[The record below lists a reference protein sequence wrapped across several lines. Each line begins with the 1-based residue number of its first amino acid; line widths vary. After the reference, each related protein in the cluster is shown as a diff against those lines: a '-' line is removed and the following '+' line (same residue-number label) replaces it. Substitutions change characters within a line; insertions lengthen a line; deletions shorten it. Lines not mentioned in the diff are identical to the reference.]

1 MNAMKAPVIV
11 SLALLITFGSTAT
24 TVCQAAEQEEEVRA
38 VQDRI
43 YQESHEL
50 GVAAGYIPDDDFYE
64 AFPAGGYYWFTFN
77 EHFAWE
83 VVRAQWI
90 FTFDKDLKSDL
101 ENEFG
106 VRPSEFAE
114 PKYSIYSHAVF
125 TPFYGKDAV
134 LNRGVV
140 NRETYFLL
148 GGGIVNYENK
158 TSFEDSSSE
167 TAPSLSFGVGQK
179 FFLSDNSALNLE
191 IRNITN
197 FREDDTEWRVYL
209 GVSFGFRFNLS
220 ARKAYKDPKL
230 EKLNQ
235 YLKED

>member
-1 MNAMKAPVIV
+1 MKKLFIT
-11 SLALLITFGSTAT
+11 LLCLVMIFGS
-24 TVCQAAEQEEEVRA
+24 AAVAISQDSDQEEKVRA
-38 VQDRI
+38 IQHRV
-43 YQESHEL
+43 YQKSHEL
-50 GVAAGYIPDDDFYE
+50 GIAAGYIPDDDFYE
-64 AFPAGGYYWFTFN
+64 AFPVGGYYMFTFN
-77 EHFAWE
+77 EHIAWE
-83 VVRAQWI
+83 VVRAQWM
-90 FTFDKDLKSDL
+90 FTNEKDLKSDL
-101 ENEFG
+101 ENDFG
-106 VRPSEFAE
+106 VRPSDFST

-148 GGGIVNYENK
+148 GGGIAQFDGKDNFEN
-158 TSFEDSSSE
+158 SASE

-179 FFLSDNSALNLE
+179 FFIGESSALNLE

-220 ARKAYKDPKL
+220 ARKKQKDPKL
-230 EKLNQ
+230 EKLND